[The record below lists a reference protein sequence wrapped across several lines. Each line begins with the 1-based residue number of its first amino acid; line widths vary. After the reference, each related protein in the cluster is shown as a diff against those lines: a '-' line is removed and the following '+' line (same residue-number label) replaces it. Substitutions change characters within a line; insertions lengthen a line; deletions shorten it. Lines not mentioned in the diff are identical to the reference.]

1 MPDYSQGKIY
11 IITANGAEEGDVY
24 VGSTTDKL
32 YNRLAKHKHRQSCN
46 VKILIDKYGKD
57 NIYIK
62 LIKDYPCKTNEQLID
77 EECKYIRELKCVNKR
92 IENNTKEERLQNRKL
107 YRQTHK
113 EQRKEYLEKNKEKI
127 KLQLHNAHIKRKQ
140 QSHIN
145 ISKVV

>member
-62 LIKDYPCKTNEQLID
+62 LIKDYPCKINQELLK
-77 EECKYIRELKCVNKR
+77 EEGKYILETKCVNKAIAGR
-92 IENNTKEERLQNRKL
+92 TKDEYRQSHKEEKKIQDRAWYDR
-107 YRQTHK
+107 
-113 EQRKEYLEKNKEKI
+113 NKEHK
-127 KLQLHNAHIKRKQ
+127 KKYDKERHARLKV
-140 QSHIN
+140 N